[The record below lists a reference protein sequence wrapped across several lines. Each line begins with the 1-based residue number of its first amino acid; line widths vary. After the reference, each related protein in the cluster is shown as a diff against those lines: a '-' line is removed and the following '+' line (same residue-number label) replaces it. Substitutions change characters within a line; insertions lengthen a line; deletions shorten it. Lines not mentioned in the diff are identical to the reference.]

1 MKAIVRRVGRLE
13 DRFPINSSGKPKVA
27 LRIFVSLPWKGPA
40 NLATSTCTRMLN
52 AAGGIIE
59 TVKLD
64 GDEASVSPD
73 ELEKFIASFPI
84 QTAEEIT
91 FDGSVRRR
99 QGI

>member
-13 DRFPINSSGKPKVA
+13 DRYAINSSGKVKVA
-27 LRIFVSLPWKGPA
+27 LRILVSLPWKAPA

-52 AAGGIIE
+52 AAGGVIE

-64 GDEASVSPD
+64 GDEASISEE

-84 QTAEEIT
+84 AAW
-91 FDGSVRRR
+91 GHARS
-99 QGI
+99 